1 MNHLQIICLIAF
13 ALVNIF
19 SYSNGQP
26 PPPGL
31 CTNSS
36 STICCPLSPN
46 VQVRRP
52 RLSKYTKCCGNSGI
66 TYESNTTTKCCG
78 NITYLSSAKMCCKGT
93 ICIKND
99 FMCIKQFCRFYL
111 EPSNLEPIN

>member
-31 CTNSS
+31 CTNNS

-46 VQVRRP
+46 LQVGRP
-52 RLSKYTKCCGNSGI
+52 RLSNYTKCCGNSGI
-66 TYESNTTTKCCG
+66 TYESNTTRRCCG
-78 NITYLSSAKMCCKGT
+78 DKTFDVYNQDCCKGT
-93 ICIKND
+93 LCHVID
-99 FMCIKQFCRFYL
+99 FNCQKKYCRGQL
-111 EPSNLEPIN
+111 G